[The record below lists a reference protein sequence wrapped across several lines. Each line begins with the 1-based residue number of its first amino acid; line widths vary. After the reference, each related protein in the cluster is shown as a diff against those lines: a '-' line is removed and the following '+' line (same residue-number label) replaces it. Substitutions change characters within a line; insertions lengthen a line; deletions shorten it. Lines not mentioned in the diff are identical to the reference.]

1 MPYTVKAVTKW
12 ADSTLPA
19 DQQMAKLKEL
29 SQHDFTTNFDVT
41 AVTALRKAATADG
54 DMLARG
60 AVLLPDSLELITTT
74 VWKSQVVYTAFAQNP
89 AMVAYLAAMAAG
101 GWDVT
106 ITAV

>member
-12 ADSTLPA
+12 ADTALPA
-19 DQQMAKLKEL
+19 NEQMAKLTAL
-29 SQHDFTTNFDVT
+29 SKHDFVAGFDAAPV
-41 AVTALRKAATADG
+41 AALRHAATASG

-101 GWDVT
+101 GWDVA
-106 ITAV
+106 ITPV